1 MRSQEPACCKL
12 WILLACLSLA
22 GCHAE
27 APKAPPP
34 KILLIGLDG
43 ADLRVVEQLSAAG
56 GLPNLSKLMKN
67 GVRAPLLTVANSSPI
82 VWTSIATGL
91 LPEKHGIESFTQ
103 NGKPVASSMRKR
115 PAFWNILSSYGR
127 SVGVLAWWATFPAE
141 SVNGYIISP
150 YMIFQAPNAPD
161 GPVVSLWNQPDPRKT
176 FPPELYAAVEQTMKR
191 GQDMAPENMA
201 DVFVGPEQTPQT
213 AWVVARD
220 QSYLELTKA
229 LLQAKPVE
237 LVATYLQGIDVA
249 SHDMSRYVFGG
260 TWYFKKVP
268 TVSVEEHEAAM
279 GRVYAMYERTDKMV
293 GELLDA
299 VTADTDVIV
308 VSDHGWE
315 YDGTGHLHRNP
326 GIFLAAGPSFRKD
339 VAVAPVSV
347 LDIVPLLLSI
357 LEVPISRELD
367 GSFPEHV
374 FAADFDREPRWTD
387 RYSMRPVSIPAG
399 QESSAP
405 EDKLMLERL
414 RGLGY
419 IE

>member
-1 MRSQEPACCKL
+1 MRSHNLSCCKL
-12 WILLACLSLA
+12 WILLACLSLS
-22 GCHAE
+22 GCEAK
-27 APKAPPP
+27 APKVAPP

-43 ADLRVVEQLSAAG
+43 ADLRIVEKLSAAG
-56 GLPNLSKLMKN
+56 DLPNLTQLMES

-82 VWTSIATGL
+82 VWTSIATGV
-91 LPEKHGIESFTQ
+91 LPERHGIESFTQ
-103 NGKPVASSMRKR
+103 NGKPVASTMRKS
-115 PAFWNILSSYGR
+115 PAFWNIISSYGR

-150 YMIFQAPNAPD
+150 YMIFQAPDAPD

-176 FPPELYAAVEQTMKR
+176 FPPELYAAVEQTMKL
-191 GQDMAPENMA
+191 GQHMAPENMA
-201 DVFVGPEQTPQT
+201 DVFVNPEQTPQT

-220 QSYLELTKA
+220 QNYLELTKA

-237 LVATYLQGIDVA
+237 VVATYLQGIDVA

-268 TVSVEEHEAAM
+268 KVSAEEHQAAM
-279 GRVYAMYERTDKMV
+279 DRVYAMYERIDQMV
-293 GELLDA
+293 GELLED
-299 VTADTDVIV
+299 VSPDTDVIL

-326 GIFLAAGPSFRKD
+326 GLFLAAGPSFPSGMT
-339 VAVAPVSV
+339 AQPISV
-347 LDIVPLLLSI
+347 LDILPLLLGI
-357 LEVPISRELD
+357 LEIPISSELD
-367 GSFPEHV
+367 GTFPKKV
-374 FAADFDREPRWTD
+374 LAKNFATAPTFTD
-387 RYSMRPVSIPAG
+387 RYTMKAVSLPEG
-399 QESSAP
+399 LDGHAP
-405 EDKLMLERL
+405 EDHLMLERL